1 MTKQWIIS
9 SDSHVLE
16 PEDLYKPIAKKYG
29 DQVPR
34 YTDRF
39 QGRKGKFYFTGLEYI
54 QVDEIIEGD
63 ETPAKKRLQ
72 QKLIRAS
79 MDPYARLQCIDED
92 GVWAEVLNSTWM
104 LYTMRA
110 TNDRMVEDC
119 CRLYNDWVGELA
131 SANPNRLKATAMIHM
146 ADVDWACKE
155 LDRVAKKGHVSA
167 LVNCDSRPDWAPYRD
182 KKYDK
187 FWARCQAHGIPP
199 TLHIITGNIRD
210 PFTLFG
216 KEREELPR
224 LTLQILSESF
234 PVLANEFIFGGIMDR
249 FSKMNVVLS
258 EYEVSWL
265 PYVLFR
271 MYQIE
276 GPFADALKF
285 KLPKHK
291 VDDYMKRVWHGFV
304 DDKFVNVAVQAVGAK
319 NLMWGS
325 DFPHARCT
333 YPNSQKVVQKTLG
346 HLGAKAMADLSYYN
360 CARLYNIDLPKNRVV
375 PAKGLKAA
383 AE

>member
-1 MTKQWIIS
+1 MEWIIS

-16 PEDLYKPIAKKYG
+16 PEDLFKPIARKYG
-29 DQVPR
+29 DQLPGYR
-34 YTDRF
+34 NKHL
-39 QGRKGKFYFTGLEYI
+39 GRSGKFYFTGLEYI
-54 QVDEIIEGD
+54 QVDEIVEGD
-63 ETPAKKRLQ
+63 ETPAKKKLQ
-72 QKLIRAS
+72 ETLIRAS
-79 MDPYARLQCIDED
+79 MDPYARIKCIDQD

-110 TNDRMVEDC
+110 ANDRMVEDC
-119 CRLYNDWVGELA
+119 CRLYNDWVGEMA
-131 SANPNRLKATAMIHM
+131 SANPTRFKATAMIHM
-146 ADVDWACKE
+146 ADVDWACRE
-155 LDRVAKKGHVSA
+155 LDRVAKKGHVA
-167 LVNCDSRPDWAPYRD
+167 VLVNCDSRPEWASYRD

-187 FWARCQAHGIPP
+187 FWARCQAHNITP

-216 KEREELPR
+216 KEREDLPK
-224 LTLQILSESF
+224 LTIQILSESF

-249 FSKMNVVLS
+249 FPKLHVVLS
-258 EYEVSWL
+258 EYEVSWI

-285 KLPKHK
+285 KRPKHK
-291 VDDYMKRVWHGFV
+291 VDDYMERVWHGFV
-304 DDKFVNVAVQAVGAK
+304 DDAFVKAAVDAVGSK

-333 YPNSQKVVQKTLG
+333 YPNSQKVVQKTLAK
-346 HLGAKAMADLSYYN
+346 LGKKAMDDLAYYN
-360 CARLYNIDLPKNRVV
+360 CARLYGIDLPKSRKV
-375 PAKGLKAA
+375 PAKGLKLA